1 MTRSLYGKRSV
12 YTVFLKSYRLVND
25 VLIAALKAQM
35 MSAQR
40 FFYKLGKPRRRYG
53 IGNNGAAR
61 IAFERNDRRQGD
73 KSVSVY
79 LSAVG
84 AYAAAA
90 VNVRVKYYAEV
101 GFRAESCLS
110 HGVHRRLVFGIRD
123 MIREHTVR
131 LQIAAAGCVRSE
143 GGEYL
148 FGVKSAYSVTCVNND
163 FQSL

>member
-53 IGNNGAAR
+53 IGDNGAAR

-73 KSVSVY
+73 
-79 LSAVG
+79 
-84 AYAAAA
+84 
-90 VNVRVKYYAEV
+90 
-101 GFRAESCLS
+101 
-110 HGVHRRLVFGIRD
+110 
-123 MIREHTVR
+123 
-131 LQIAAAGCVRSE
+131 
-143 GGEYL
+143 
-148 FGVKSAYSVTCVNND
+148 
-163 FQSL
+163 